1 MVLNYKIVESD
12 VNKTVKEIIYVRLN
26 LSSRLIRKL
35 KMCGNITVNQN
46 PVNINYIPSLGSVV
60 QVDLEVVESDEIV
73 PQPGQLDILYE
84 DDAFLAVNKPADLV
98 VHPCSYHPDNT
109 LANYVKY
116 YLNNSKKIRPINRID
131 RNTTG
136 IVLFAKNEYIQ
147 ESFKNLQVK
156 PQKDYI
162 AIVYGTFDKKNGTI
176 SLPIARNPNSLIE
189 REVNFESGKEAVT
202 KYEVLAEKNI
212 ENVGYI
218 SIVKLS
224 LETGRTHQIRVH
236 MSYLG
241 HNLLGDD
248 LYGSGEKDTIMREF
262 YEDFSMNRQALHA
275 YRLCFEHPITRKN
288 IEIIAPLP
296 DDMRKI
302 VK

>member
-12 VNKTVKEIIYVRLN
+12 VNKTVKEIIYERLN

-202 KYEVLAEKNI
+202 KYEILAEKNI

>member
-1 MVLNYKIVESD
+1 MVLNYKVVESD
-12 VNKTVKEIIYVRLN
+12 VNKTVKEIIYERLN

-189 REVNFESGKEAVT
+189 REVNFEGGKEAVT

>member
-1 MVLNYKIVESD
+1 MVLNYKVVESD
-12 VNKTVKEIIYVRLN
+12 VNKTVKEIIYERLN

-35 KMCGNITVNQN
+35 KMCGNITVNQS
-46 PVNINYIPSLGSVV
+46 PVNINYIPPLGSVV

-176 SLPIARNPNSLIE
+176 SLPIARKPNSLIE

-296 DDMRKI
+296 NDMRKI